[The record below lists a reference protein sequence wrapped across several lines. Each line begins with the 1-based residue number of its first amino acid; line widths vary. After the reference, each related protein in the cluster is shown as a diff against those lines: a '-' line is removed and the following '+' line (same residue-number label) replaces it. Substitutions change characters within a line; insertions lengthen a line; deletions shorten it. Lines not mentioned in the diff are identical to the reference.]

1 MCSKSPTAYIMTLQG
16 QVVKSF
22 VSKGSSAEAS
32 SDFLACA
39 CSPRGEFVYFLAENG
54 WLLCFLASNGRLVH
68 KLQVAEKGPIG
79 VAHHPRSSV
88 VATFSQEGV
97 LKTWKA

>member
-1 MCSKSPTAYIMTLQG
+1 MTLQG

-22 VSKGSSAEAS
+22 TPKMSSAETP
-32 SDFLACA
+32 SDFLACT

-54 WLLCFLASNGRLVH
+54 CLFCFLASNGRMVH
-68 KLQVAEKGPIG
+68 KLDVAEKGPIG
-79 VAHHPRSSV
+79 VAHHPRSSLI
-88 VATFSQEGV
+88 ASFSQEGA